1 MKPEYSFALAS
12 GAAAVASAAAAAW
25 LGFDSWLSLIL
36 LAAVAGPVA
45 VLAALKGRLDE
56 PIPGAAV
63 VGGATVGP
71 IFALVS
77 HAAVAAFV
85 YAFVLGFAETFT
97 GLLDRFRADPDLVD
111 VLSSPWLLVAM
122 ISVAAVAPLTEE
134 AAKGLGAAF
143 SRPATRR
150 EAFMAGVAA
159 GVGFAA
165 VENLL
170 YVGLGAAF
178 GGPWPVIALGRL
190 LGVAVH
196 PLTSG
201 LVMLGWWEWRN
212 NQNVTSLL
220 RGYLAGVGVHALWN
234 GTIVTFAA
242 VETAYGLS
250 GSVLGL
256 GRVGFAYLI
265 GLGALAGFGLWQLTE
280 SVAGNKRIAA
290 SAREVGGLAGWI
302 IVTASILIPVTIMI
316 LAFPDFY
323 RA

>member
-1 MKPEYSFALAS
+1 
-12 GAAAVASAAAAAW
+12 
-25 LGFDSWLSLIL
+25 
-36 LAAVAGPVA
+36 
-45 VLAALKGRLDE
+45 
-56 PIPGAAV
+56 
-63 VGGATVGP
+63 
-71 IFALVS
+71 
-77 HAAVAAFV
+77 
-85 YAFVLGFAETFT
+85 
-97 GLLDRFRADPDLVD
+97 
-111 VLSSPWLLVAM
+111 
-122 ISVAAVAPLTEE
+122 
-134 AAKGLGAAF
+134 
-143 SRPATRR
+143 
-150 EAFMAGVAA
+150 MAGVAA